1 MLKHRALLISSL
13 AVASSF
19 AAAAVIYDNG
29 GIVTHPAGGF
39 GGADASSL
47 QTALG
52 NNVYGFGA
60 QVSVGNW
67 MADDF
72 TIGAGDQWTIDTFDF
87 MAYQTGSTTT
97 STINDLRVV
106 IFNAQPAVGPA
117 FGSPAFGST
126 ATNVLGSTAWS
137 GIYRVID
144 TNLLAT
150 NRPVMDVQSS
160 NLGWVLGPGTYWVAW
175 QFGGTLSS
183 GPWQPP
189 VTILGQPNKP
199 GSNAMQFT
207 STGWANAVDNG
218 TFTGPHD
225 MPFAINGTAVPEPA
239 TMAILG
245 AGFAFLARRRR
256 K

>member
-29 GIVTHPAGGF
+29 GIVTHPGGGF
-39 GGADASSL
+39 GGMHASAL

-52 NNVYGFGA
+52 NNIYGYGA
-60 QVSVGNW
+60 QVSAGNW

-72 TIGAGDQWTIDTFDF
+72 TIGAGDQWTIDSFGFLT
-87 MAYQTGSTTT
+87 YQTGSTTT

-106 IFNAQPAVGPA
+106 IFGAQPAVGPA
-117 FGSPAFGST
+117 FGTPTFGST
-126 ATNVLGSTAWS
+126 AANVLGSTSFS
-137 GIYRVID
+137 GIYRSID
-144 TNLLAT
+144 TNVMAS
-150 NRPVMDVQSS
+150 NRPVMNANST

-175 QFGGTLSS
+175 QFGGTLAS

-207 STGWANAVDNG
+207 ASGWANAIDSGN
-218 TFTGPHD
+218 FTGPHD
-225 MPFAINGTAVPEPA
+225 MPFIINGTAVPEPA

>member
-47 QTALG
+47 QTGLG
-52 NNVYGFGA
+52 NNIYGYGA
-60 QVSVGNW
+60 QVSAGNW

-106 IFNAQPAVGPA
+106 IFNAQPAGTG
-117 FGSPAFGST
+117 FGAPAFGST

-189 VTILGQPNKP
+189 VTILGQNNKP

-207 STGWANAVDNG
+207 TSGWANAVDSG